1 MKNLIINNNVF
12 NILVQTV
19 PSAWPNQGRIEFQN
33 VYLKYAPDEAPV
45 LKNLNITIESGWKV
59 TRLTFK
65 KIWNDHVSF
74 NNIYVFN
81 RWVSLEELELVNPH

>member
-59 TRLTFK
+59 TRLTLK
-65 KIWNDHVSF
+65 KYGTIMF
-74 NNIYVFN
+74 LFLIFMCLIGGY
-81 RWVSLEELELVNPH
+81 RWKNWSW